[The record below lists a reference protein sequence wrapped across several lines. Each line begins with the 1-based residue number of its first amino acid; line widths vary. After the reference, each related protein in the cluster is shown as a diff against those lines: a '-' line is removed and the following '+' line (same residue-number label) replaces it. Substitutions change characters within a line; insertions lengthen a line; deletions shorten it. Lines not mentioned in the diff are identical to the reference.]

1 MNAQP
6 EPTSSPMD
14 PQSLKPA
21 GRRIHPASLV
31 ALILLVL
38 LIALGASDR
47 IGLPGIPQMD
57 ASASLWLV
65 FLTGLS
71 VGGLSCLAVQG
82 GLLATTIANRAVQ
95 LDISDPKLG
104 DQLVPV
110 TLFLTAKLIAYTLL
124 GAALGYFGSK
134 IPVSLQAWLMIAVG
148 LLMLAVVGQMYQL
161 HPALRR
167 ISFTPPKSVQ
177 RLLRARSKQSSAGNP
192 FALGAMTVFIPCG
205 VTLAMEAVAI
215 ASNDPLRGAA
225 IMAVF
230 TLGTSP
236 LFFLLGFVA
245 TRLSQTAY
253 RYFRPLAAVS
263 MLLIAGLSML
273 SGARLLGLG
282 GVVARGEAIEAQ
294 VGESIQ
300 EASIRVQSSSYAPT
314 RIQVKAGLPMRLAL
328 VDDGAEGCMTGFRI
342 PSLDVDVM
350 IEPGGTR
357 FVDLP
362 AQEPGQIN
370 FMCSMGMFTG
380 VVEVVQ

>member
-1 MNAQP
+1 MNPQTEAADTAP
-6 EPTSSPMD
+6 DPAAPSPT
-14 PQSLKPA
+14 
-21 GRRIHPASLV
+21 RRSVHPASLA
-31 ALILLVL
+31 ALVLVGL

-47 IGLPGIPQMD
+47 LDLPALPQMD

-95 LDISDPKLG
+95 LDLDDPKLR
-104 DQLVPV
+104 DQLLPV
-110 TLFLTAKLIAYTLL
+110 SLFLAAKLVAYTLL

-134 IPVSLQAWLMIAVG
+134 IPVSVQAWLMIAVG

-192 FALGAMTVFIPCG
+192 LALGAMTVFIPCG

-245 TRLSQTAY
+245 TRLSQTAF
-253 RYFRPLAAVS
+253 RFFRPLAALS
-263 MLLIAGLSML
+263 MVLIAGLSML

-282 GVVARGEAIEAQ
+282 GVVARGEVTEAQ
-294 VGESIQ
+294 VSESIQ
-300 EASIRVQSSSYAPT
+300 EASIRVLSSSYSPT
-314 RIQVKAGLPMRLAL
+314 RIQVQAGLPTRLAI

-362 AQEPGQIN
+362 AQEPGQID